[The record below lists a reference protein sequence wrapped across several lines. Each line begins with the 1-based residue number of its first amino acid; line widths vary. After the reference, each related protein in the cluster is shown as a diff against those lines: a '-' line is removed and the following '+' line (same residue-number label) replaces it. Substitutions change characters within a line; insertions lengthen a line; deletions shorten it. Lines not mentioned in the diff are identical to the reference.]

1 MFVFPVSS
9 DCYVPLP
16 RDAMGSS
23 AVCDL
28 VLPGHTHYFQTY
40 D

>member
-23 AVCDL
+23 AVCDFGIAWSYSL
-28 VLPGHTHYFQTY
+28 FSNI
-40 D
+40 